1 MVIIMNDAIELILP
15 FKAEYVST
23 ARLVASSVANRI
35 GFDIEVIEDIKVA
48 ISEVCSKIVN
58 IGSKI
63 TDNYKIIFN
72 INKKEIKVTF
82 CCEDTSLKCIFDPQN
97 DRLAV
102 DIMNALMDNVELCT
116 SNNYILSM
124 SKVLEENI

>member
-1 MVIIMNDAIELILP
+1 MNDAVELILP

-23 ARLVASSVANRI
+23 ARLVASSLANRI

-58 IGSKI
+58 IGSKV
-63 TDNYKIIFN
+63 TENYKIIFS
-72 INKKEIKVTF
+72 IYGKEIKVTF
-82 CCEDTSLKCIFDPQN
+82 CCEDTSLKCIFDAEN
-97 DRLAV
+97 DRLAI

>member
-1 MVIIMNDAIELILP
+1 MKDIVELTLP

-23 ARLVASSVANRI
+23 ARLVASSLANRI

-58 IGSKI
+58 IGSKV
-63 TDNYKIIFN
+63 TDAYKVIFD
-72 INKKEIKVTF
+72 ISGKEIKITF
-82 CCEDTSLKCIFDPQN
+82 CCEDTSLKCIFDDEN
-97 DRLAV
+97 DRLAI
-102 DIMNALMDNVELCT
+102 DIINALMDEVELCT

-124 SKVLEENI
+124 SKVLEESI

>member
-1 MVIIMNDAIELILP
+1 MNDTVELILP
-15 FKAEYVST
+15 FKPEYVST
-23 ARLVASSVANRI
+23 ARLVASSLSNRV
-35 GFDIEVIEDIKVA
+35 GFDIEVIEDIKVS

-58 IGSKI
+58 IGSDVSD
-63 TDNYKIIFN
+63 TYKIIFN
-72 INKKEIKVTF
+72 ISLKELNVIF
-82 CCEDTSLKCIFDPQN
+82 CCEDTSLKCIFDKER

-102 DIMNALMDNVELCT
+102 DIINALMDDVELCT

>member
-1 MVIIMNDAIELILP
+1 MKDIVELTLP

-23 ARLVASSVANRI
+23 ARLVASSLANRI

-58 IGSKI
+58 LGSSV
-63 TDNYKIIFN
+63 TDTYKVIFF
-72 INKKEIKVTF
+72 ISDKEIKITF
-82 CCEDTSLKCIFDPQN
+82 CCDDTSLKCIFDDEN
-97 DRLAV
+97 DRLAI
-102 DIMNALMDNVELCT
+102 DIINALMDEVELCT

-124 SKVLEENI
+124 SKVLEESI

>member
-1 MVIIMNDAIELILP
+1 MNDAIELILP

-58 IGSKI
+58 IGSKF

>member
-1 MVIIMNDAIELILP
+1 MNDAIELILP

>member
-1 MVIIMNDAIELILP
+1 MNDAVELILP

-23 ARLVASSVANRI
+23 ARLVASSIANRI

-58 IGSKI
+58 IGSKV
-63 TDNYKIIFN
+63 TESYKIIFS
-72 INKKEIKVTF
+72 INGKEIKVTF
-82 CCEDTSLKCIFDPQN
+82 CCEDTSLKCIFDAEN

-102 DIMNALMDNVELCT
+102 DIINALMDNVELCT

>member
-1 MVIIMNDAIELILP
+1 MNDAVELILP

-23 ARLVASSVANRI
+23 ARLVASSIANRI

-58 IGSKI
+58 IGSNV
-63 TDNYKIIFN
+63 TESYKIIFS
-72 INKKEIKVTF
+72 INEKEIKVTL
-82 CCEDTSLKCIFDPQN
+82 CCEDTSLKCIFDAEN

-102 DIMNALMDNVELCT
+102 DIINALMDNVELCT

>member
-1 MVIIMNDAIELILP
+1 MKDVIELTLP

-23 ARLVASSVANRI
+23 ARLVVSSLANRI

-58 IGSKI
+58 IGSQVA
-63 TDNYKIIFN
+63 DNYKVIFIISG
-72 INKKEIKVTF
+72 KEIKITF
-82 CCEDTSLKCIFDPQN
+82 CCEDTSLKCIFDSEN
-97 DRLAV
+97 DRLAI
-102 DIMNALMDNVELCT
+102 DIINALMDDVELCT

-124 SKVLEENI
+124 SKVLEESI